1 MSASWPRVKRRL
13 ARLAVGLVLAA
24 GCRHAVPPP
33 ALPADWTAL
42 VLPPTPYRA
51 LYRLSCCG
59 RRGLLAALRGND
71 SMLHVSVAA
80 PPAGSLM
87 EVWIDGRSGWVLDA
101 ERKCLVVLP
110 AGELP
115 LTPEA
120 TLPLA
125 PAVLAVL
132 AGGRIPA
139 GAAPVPDRP
148 GWVAATVEGAWLR
161 VRATGSPAR
170 CSGLEVGRPGE
181 SGVLLR
187 ATMSAHRGL
196 VPGVL
201 EIEAGGQTLRLEL
214 QVWEQGTAPTVPTWL
229 GSATCG
235 GGG

>member
-1 MSASWPRVKRRL
+1 MKRRL
-13 ARLAVGLVLAA
+13 ARLTVGLVLAA
-24 GCRHAVPPP
+24 GCRHAVPRP

-59 RRGLLAALRGND
+59 RRGLLAALRGSD
-71 SMLHVSVAA
+71 SLLHVSVAA

-87 EVWIDGRSGWVLDA
+87 EVWIDGRAGSVLDA
-101 ERKCLVVLP
+101 ERRCLVTLP

-115 LTPEA
+115 LTPEV

-132 AGGRIPA
+132 ASGRIPA
-139 GAAPVPDRP
+139 GAVPMPDRP

-170 CSGLEVGRPGE
+170 SSSLEVGRPGE

-201 EIEAGGQTLRLEL
+201 DIEVGGQTLRLEL
-214 QVWEQGTAPTVPTWL
+214 QVWEQGTAPVAPAWL
-229 GSATCG
+229 GSGACG
-235 GGG
+235 GEG